1 VLNYTSRGK
10 LDQISVNNSQRRL
23 AREARFVV
31 RIHIILYK
39 TSYEIHA
46 RPEDT
51 MKYVVASGKVS
62 NTQNQRIYCMCS
74 CGINI
79 FKDGIGTLF
88 GKHALP
94 NDRKIFHFT
103 FMKDINYQELR
114 STVQVYLSSIVL
126 FV

>member
-1 VLNYTSRGK
+1 
-10 LDQISVNNSQRRL
+10 
-23 AREARFVV
+23 
-31 RIHIILYK
+31 
-39 TSYEIHA
+39 
-46 RPEDT
+46 